1 MKMQTAPLA
10 PDVEYF
16 LDAALEHEELDATAA
31 LTLKLYAPRVAVMS
45 IIDMEYKHDGP
56 AYMVQ
61 RVSKCDELTAL
72 ADGILCQLPIETR
85 APLAWA
91 GVRHVKHWVG
101 GTANMLAWWA
111 QEDMIKGGCGEPYK
125 RARNRAHWRHIDR
138 YTLMP
143 SQRSRLYRKG
153 WIRKYV
159 WHSQDK
165 NRLVA
170 MGRRTRARISGMD
183 WLSVRQQVD
192 QISAMLEAQHEGYR
206 RTNER
211 VIRQFATRELRISG
225 RDTKQRRKVVTKA
238 AATAERVVGRENLN
252 RWNTGQ
258 PVTIIGES
266 VAFEIARSGS
276 SSTMGH
282 GGLILTAV
290 DPDSRRKLANMCL
303 YHEKTPALDQ
313 LTALAL
319 AVSAGEEA
327 EIMATANLSNVT
339 DLGSKHPLIESHASA
354 KREQPWRPRDI
365 VAERN
370 EAYWQATKP
379 IWLDA
384 LGTQVLGR
392 DWKVLSDQAA

>member
-1 MKMQTAPLA
+1 MEMQKAPFP

-16 LDAALEHEELDATAA
+16 IDAALDHEELDATAA
-31 LTLKLYAPRVAVMS
+31 LTLKLYAPRTPIMN

-56 AYMVQ
+56 VYMA
-61 RVSKCDELTAL
+61 RRISKCSALTAL
-72 ADGILCQLPIETR
+72 ADDILYQLPIETR

-101 GTANMLAWWA
+101 GTAHMMAWWA

-125 RARNRAHWRHIDR
+125 TARNRAEWRHINA

-143 SQRSRLYRKG
+143 SQSRRLYRKG

-159 WHSQDK
+159 DQSPDK
-165 NRLVA
+165 ARLVT
-170 MGRRTRARISGMD
+170 MGVRTRARVRGMD
-183 WLSVRQQVD
+183 LLSVSNQVD
-192 QISAMLEAQHEGYR
+192 RISALLEAQHEGYR
-206 RTNER
+206 RTNEC
-211 VIRQFATRELRISG
+211 VIRQFAARELRISG

-238 AATAERVVGRENLN
+238 AATAERVIGRDSLN

-258 PVTIIGES
+258 PVTIVGQT

-290 DPDSRRKLANMCL
+290 APDSRRKLANMCL
-303 YHEKTPALDQ
+303 YHEGTPALDQ

-327 EIMATANLSNVT
+327 EIMATANLTNVT
-339 DLGSKHPLIESHASA
+339 DLGSRHPLIEGHASA

-365 VAERN
+365 VAEKN
-370 EAYWQATKP
+370 ERYWQETKP
-379 IWLDA
+379 IWLET
-384 LGTQVLGR
+384 LGTRVLGR
-392 DWKVLSDQAA
+392 DWKVLTT

>member
-1 MKMQTAPLA
+1 MDMQIAPLA

-16 LDAALEHEELDATAA
+16 VDAALEHEEIDAAAA
-31 LTLKLYAPRVAVMS
+31 LTLKLYAPRVAVMN

-56 AYMVQ
+56 KYMMR

-72 ADGILCQLPIETR
+72 ADGILRQLPMETR

-101 GTANMLAWWA
+101 GTANMMAWWA

-125 RARNRAHWRHIDR
+125 SARNRAHWRHIDA

-143 SQRSRLYRKG
+143 SQRRRLYDDG

-159 WHSQDK
+159 RHSPEKK
-165 NRLVA
+165 NLVA
-170 MGRRTRARISGMD
+170 MGIRTRARVCGMD
-183 WLSVRQQVD
+183 WLSASEQVAK
-192 QISAMLEAQHEGYR
+192 IGAMLEAQHEGYR

-211 VIRQFATRELRISG
+211 VIRQFAARELRISG
-225 RDTKQRRKVVTKA
+225 RDTKHRRKVVAKA
-238 AATAERVVGRENLN
+238 AATAERVIGRDNLN
-252 RWNTGQ
+252 RWNAGH
-258 PVTIIGES
+258 PVVIEGTS
-266 VAFEIARSGS
+266 VAFEVARSGS

-290 DPDSRRKLANMCL
+290 DLASRRKLANMCI

-319 AVSAGEEA
+319 AVSAGEES

-339 DLGSKHPLIESHASA
+339 ELGSKHPLIENHASA
-354 KREQPWRPRDI
+354 KREQPWRPRDM
-365 VAERN
+365 VAEKN
-370 EAYWQATKP
+370 ERYWQDTKHV
-379 IWLDA
+379 WLEA
-384 LGTQVLGR
+384 LGAHVLGR
-392 DWKVLSDQAA
+392 DWRVLSQYT